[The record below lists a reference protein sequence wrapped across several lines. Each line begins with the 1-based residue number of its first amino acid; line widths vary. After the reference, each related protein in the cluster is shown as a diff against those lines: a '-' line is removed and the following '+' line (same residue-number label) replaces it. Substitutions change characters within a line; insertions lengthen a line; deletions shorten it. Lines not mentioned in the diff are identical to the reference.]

1 VVSNQPQERFRT
13 LDSYKS
19 LWSKLDPWHEKLLA
33 KAHPAKSVICPGCER
48 GCIMPVRMLTRAN
61 DAAVSFVVCDK
72 RADINRVPICSNLL
86 KQWRSDAEAVREFL
100 NRQRPF
106 GQSNWQEEVA
116 RKFGLGS

>member
-1 VVSNQPQERFRT
+1 VRDLGS

-72 RADINRVPICSNLL
+72 RADINRVPIRSNVL
-86 KQWRSDAEAVREFL
+86 KQWRCDTEAVCDSEGNGDSSF
-100 NRQRPF
+100 
-106 GQSNWQEEVA
+106 
-116 RKFGLGS
+116 

>member
-1 VVSNQPQERFRT
+1 
-13 LDSYKS
+13 
-19 LWSKLDPWHEKLLA
+19 
-33 KAHPAKSVICPGCER
+33 
-48 GCIMPVRMLTRAN
+48 MPVRMLTRAN

>member
-1 VVSNQPQERFRT
+1 MIIRT

-33 KAHPAKSVICPGCER
+33 KAHSAKSVICPGCER
-48 GCIMPVRMLTRAN
+48 GFIMPVRMLTRAN

-86 KQWRSDAEAVREFL
+86 KQWRCDAEAVCDSEGNGDSSF
-100 NRQRPF
+100 
-106 GQSNWQEEVA
+106 
-116 RKFGLGS
+116 